1 MNLEDHV
8 GDIIRKARSMAGVA
22 VGAVAA
28 KAVLSIEAYRA
39 LERSGVIP
47 TGVNLPAVA
56 ESVGL
61 SGAKL
66 AQLAS
71 GWTPKPVDCSRWRSL
86 KVITTS
92 DDDMSVNCFLVW
104 DEATKE
110 AALFDTGFDPK
121 AVIAAVERE
130 GLKLEHIFITHG
142 HSDHVDGLPVLQKH
156 FPRARLHWNDG
167 STSEFRTANAQT
179 AIGQLRVMH
188 RLTPGH
194 AADGVT
200 YVISDWPGSAPS
212 VAIVGDALFAGSA
225 GLSPAGWEVARRA
238 VVDEVLSL
246 SGETLIC
253 PGHGPLTTVAEE
265 QAQNPF
271 F

>member
-28 KAVLSIEAYRA
+28 RAGLPIDAYRV

-47 TGVNLPAVA
+47 TGVNLQAVA

-61 SGAKL
+61 NGAKL
-66 AQLAS
+66 EQLAS
-71 GWTPKPVDCSRWRSL
+71 GWAPNLVDCARWCSL

-104 DEATKE
+104 DEPTKA
-110 AALFDTGFDPK
+110 AALFDTGFDAK
-121 AVIAAVERE
+121 MVIAAVERK
-130 GLKLEHIFITHG
+130 GLKLEHVFITHG
-142 HSDHVDGLPVLQKH
+142 HGDHIEGLPVLQKH
-156 FPRARLHWNDG
+156 FPGARLHWNDG
-167 STSEFRTANAQT
+167 STSEFQNANAQT
-179 AIGQLRVMH
+179 AIGPLRVMH

-194 AADGVT
+194 AADGVA
-200 YVISDWPGSAPS
+200 YVISGWPGSAPD

-238 VVDEVLSL
+238 VVDEILSL
-246 SGETLIC
+246 SGNTLIC

-265 QAQNPF
+265 RAHNPF